1 MLRTPARKEKRPPR
15 TLEEVLEL
23 PLFAHAEV
31 IGGARGAAREPLS
44 EVALEHVRHLSSARG
59 DPI

>member
-1 MLRTPARKEKRPPR
+1 
-15 TLEEVLEL
+15 VLEL